1 MMNKKLIPIVM
12 IAVLL
17 PIVGVV
23 GFSMYGDVNS
33 NGNLA
38 NDHVLD
44 YGKTI
49 SSYDEVNY
57 GKTVSPEDGK
67 ITSRVYGIHGNE
79 SPIQLVELADLILL
93 GDVKSVSV
101 VEEED
106 YDTARWKM
114 VFTYYEI
121 EPTEILK
128 GTPILNEN
136 GYVLLRI
143 SGGET
148 EDYETVSDGLRFS
161 ENDHVFM
168 YLGFHDDDENPI
180 YIPTSESTMFI
191 VRGDEAMK
199 YVPPHGSE
207 ILDTSDMLD
216 EHKALIESLE

>member
-1 MMNKKLIPIVM
+1 MMNKKLIPIIVL
-12 IAVLL
+12 AVLL
-17 PIVGVV
+17 PIVSVV
-23 GFSMYGDVNS
+23 GFSIQ
-33 NGNLA
+33 
-38 NDHVLD
+38 NDDFVQ
-44 YGKTI
+44 
-49 SSYDEVNY
+49 SYDDTSLNNDEEVNY
-57 GKTVSPEDGK
+57 GKIISPEDGK
-67 ITSRVYGIHGNE
+67 ITSHVYGSSLNY
-79 SPIQLVELADLILL
+79 SPTQLVELTDLILL

-101 VEEED
+101 VEEKD

-121 EPTEILK
+121 EPTEVLK

-143 SGGET
+143 TGGDT

-161 ENDHVFM
+161 ENDYVFM
-168 YLGFHDDDENPI
+168 YLAFHDDEESPI

-199 YVPPHGSE
+199 YVSPHGSE
-207 ILDTSDMLD
+207 IVDTSDMLD